1 MESTTATAPKG
12 ASCNSGSDARG
23 ENETVENQK
32 VLIVDDDREITRAID
47 LRLRKAGFDTTVC
60 FDGQEGFA
68 NAQQLTPNAIVMDLR
83 MPVMDGFEMLERLQN
98 SVHTRNIP
106 AIILS
111 ADAADRA
118 RLKALRA
125 GATYF
130 VEKPYKAQ
138 DLIDALSACLEKR
151 QAAETFPFSEPRERK
166 MAMPEPVEHQPQKRS
181 EELNRRVLIADDD
194 PAVVR
199 ALSVRCKKLGLE
211 VETAENGLQ
220 AILKASRHPPRL
232 LILDI
237 NMPEADGFRVC
248 EWLLDPQR
256 PPVDVVML
264 TGRDDSD
271 TLVRCDS
278 FGAFYVPKNQDTW
291 ETIKSILSEVLD
303 IDETA
308 FEATI
313 APSRAFGD
321 QPDPVTRTKH
331 NKILIVDD
339 DSDLTRAL
347 ERRLAKCG
355 AETFV
360 ATNGIDAY
368 RLAVKELPDVIIAD
382 YIMPEGGGHY
392 LMWRL
397 KSTESTRHI
406 PLIMMSGQTFEPGT
420 EHSMS
425 RDTTGRSGA
434 VKFFRKPLDTD
445 ALFQELT
452 QHCAIQYQPR

>member
-1 MESTTATAPKG
+1 V
-12 ASCNSGSDARG
+12 GSQ
-23 ENETVENQK
+23 N

-47 LRLRKAGFDTTVC
+47 LRLRKAGFDTAVA
-60 FDGQEGFA
+60 FDGEEGFA
-68 NAQQLTPNAIVMDLR
+68 SAQRQAPDAIVMDLR

-125 GATYF
+125 GATHF

-138 DLIDALSACLEKR
+138 DLIGALSACLEKR
-151 QAAETFPFSEPRERK
+151 QAIETLPFSEMRERK
-166 MAMPEPVEHQPQKRS
+166 MAMPEPVRS
-181 EELNRRVLIADDD
+181 EEPNRRVLIADDD

-291 ETIKSILSEVLD
+291 DTIKSIMSEVLD
-303 IDETA
+303 IDESA
-308 FEATI
+308 LEAAT
-313 APSRAFGD
+313 PPRNFGGED
-321 QPDPVTRTKH
+321 TLVREKR
-331 NKILIVDD
+331 NKILIVEDD
-339 DSDLTRAL
+339 ADLARAL
-347 ERRLAKCG
+347 ERRLQKCG
-355 AETFV
+355 AKTLI
-360 ATNGIDAY
+360 ASNGIDAY
-368 RLAVKELPDVIIAD
+368 RMAVKELPDAIIAD
-382 YIMPEGGGHY
+382 YVMPEGGGHY
-392 LMWRL
+392 LLWRL
-397 KSTESTRHI
+397 KSTESTKHI
-406 PLIMMSGQTFEPGT
+406 PVIMITGQSFEHGT
-420 EHSMS
+420 EYSVT

-445 ALFQELT
+445 ALFKELL
-452 QHCAIQYQPR
+452 QHCAIQYSPR